1 MGKNMTIDGSTDVMT
16 FLVKSLRINTMTLSK
31 SYMTV
36 KYMWFIFYFI
46 SDNES
51 ICGLFFIFCLT
62 TKVYVVETLILQR
75 VNKV

>member
-46 SDNES
+46 FDNES
-51 ICGLFFIFCLT
+51 ICGCC
-62 TKVYVVETLILQR
+62 
-75 VNKV
+75 N